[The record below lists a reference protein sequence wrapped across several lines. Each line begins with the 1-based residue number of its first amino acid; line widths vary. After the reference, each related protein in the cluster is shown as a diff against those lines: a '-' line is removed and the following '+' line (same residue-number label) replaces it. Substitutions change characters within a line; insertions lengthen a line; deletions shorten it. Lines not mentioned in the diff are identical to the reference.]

1 MGKYLTI
8 QKARKVLSVNKY
20 ELYSNSQVI
29 KVMYYIGKTD
39 KVNFI
44 MTYYHNV
51 CFFVT
56 LGYFSISQVMIYIT
70 P

>member
-44 MTYYHNV
+44 MTYHNV

-56 LGYFSISQVMIYIT
+56 LGYFSISQVMIYIA